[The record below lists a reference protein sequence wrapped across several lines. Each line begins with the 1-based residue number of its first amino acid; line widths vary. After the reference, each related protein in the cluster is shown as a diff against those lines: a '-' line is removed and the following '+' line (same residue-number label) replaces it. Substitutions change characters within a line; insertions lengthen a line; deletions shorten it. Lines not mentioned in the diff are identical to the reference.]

1 MKPFTQGMIVA
12 GLLLALGCGKEGAR
26 ESPRAGAPPDVAGAV
41 KREAALEAAAEPV
54 ARKIVYTANVDVV
67 VDDFEGA
74 VEQMRRLIRE
84 HNGYIAK
91 SDVVGS
97 PGVPRSGTW
106 TLRVP
111 VDRFEDFLKAVSS
124 LGELRRNAT
133 DSEDITDKYYDLEAR
148 IKTDEAEEVAL
159 RKLLEQA
166 GNKDLVLG
174 LRQELRSI
182 RGQIEQEKG
191 QLQRWS
197 KETQLATV
205 HLSLHDRKDYVPP
218 VTPRFGNTVGRTL
231 EGSLDALVAL
241 GKGLVLAVVAAAPW
255 LVVLGALALP
265 VRAVW
270 RRHRRRALA
279 TAAAPAAGSGA
290 PPTA

>member
-1 MKPFTQGMIVA
+1 MIVA
-12 GLLLALGCGKEGAR
+12 GLLLASGCGEGQEWMAKPKVVAR
-26 ESPRAGAPPDVAGAV
+26 VSREAEPAQAPAGAAV
-41 KREAALEAAAEPV
+41 KGAPAEPV
-54 ARKIVYTANVDVV
+54 SRKIIYTANVDVV
-67 VDDFEGA
+67 VDEFEES
-74 VEQMRRLIRE
+74 VEQMRRLTRE

-91 SDVVGS
+91 SDVLGS

-106 TLRVP
+106 TIRVP
-111 VDRFEDFLKAVSS
+111 VDRFEDFLKAVSA

-148 IKTDEAEEVAL
+148 IRTDETEEVAL

-166 GNKDLVLG
+166 ANKDILLG

-218 VTPRFGNTVGRTL
+218 VTPHFSSTVGRTFQ
-231 EGSLDALVAL
+231 GSLDAMTAF
-241 GKGLVLAVVAAAPW
+241 GKGLVLAVVAAGPW
-255 LVVLGALALP
+255 LAVLGAVAVV
-265 VRAVW
+265 VRAGW
-270 RRHRRRALA
+270 RWHRRRGL
-279 TAAAPAAGSGA
+279 AAAAVPGAGSR
-290 PPTA
+290 PPSV